1 VYLTPTERVVLVSC
15 FDLRGPVAVALH
27 GTAKPVLGPGQDS
40 DATDKRPRRGKDQ
53 RSVTFVSMPPGNGG
67 GKGGAGPSS
76 PTVSSGRFAGTA
88 TVVWASMLGLHM
100 LVGVVARQRAG
111 SNNC

>member
-1 VYLTPTERVVLVSC
+1 MYLTPTERVVLVSC
-15 FDLRGPVAVALH
+15 FDLRSPVAVALH
-27 GTAKPVLGPGQDS
+27 GTAKPVPGLGQDS
-40 DATDKRPRRGKDQ
+40 DAPDKQPRRSKDQ
-53 RSVTFVSMPPGNGG
+53 RSVTFVSMPPGNGA
-67 GKGGAGPSS
+67 GKGGAGPRS

-88 TVVWASMLGLHM
+88 TVVWASMLGLHI